1 VLAQVRSV
9 WTQLRKPARVLML
22 LDVSGSMGEP
32 VGSAGATK
40 LELAKRAAVRAMTQ
54 FAPTDE
60 VGLWAFTTD
69 LGGEEQIY
77 RELEPVLPISQ
88 QRADLRKSIES
99 LIPLNGTPLY
109 AAIRAAVREMSTG
122 LDSDKINAVVVLT
135 DGRNEYPADTDLTG
149 LVRELGG
156 GSSETALRVFTIAY
170 GEGADL
176 ETLRQISAASNAAAY
191 DATRPESIDKVFTA
205 VLSNF

>member
-1 VLAQVRSV
+1 MNADDPGTLPPDTVGLLEGLTTTRSIRRYRDEPV
-9 WTQLRKPARVLML
+9 PPDALRAML
-22 LDVSGSMGEP
+22 FAATRAPSGSNRQP
-32 VGSAGATK
+32 F
-40 LELAKRAAVRAMTQ
+40 R
-54 FAPTDE
+54 F
-60 VGLWAFTTD
+60 
-69 LGGEEQIY
+69 
-77 RELEPVLPISQ
+77 
-88 QRADLRKSIES
+88 
-99 LIPLNGTPLY
+99 
-109 AAIRAAVREMSTG
+109 
-122 LDSDKINAVVVLT
+122 VVLT

-156 GSSETALRVFTIAY
+156 GSSEAALRVFTIAY

>member
-1 VLAQVRSV
+1 
-9 WTQLRKPARVLML
+9 
-22 LDVSGSMGEP
+22 
-32 VGSAGATK
+32 
-40 LELAKRAAVRAMTQ
+40 
-54 FAPTDE
+54 
-60 VGLWAFTTD
+60 
-69 LGGEEQIY
+69 
-77 RELEPVLPISQ
+77 VLPVSR
-88 QRADLRKSIES
+88 QRTELKQSIQS
-99 LIPLNGTPLY
+99 LTPLNGTPLY
-109 AAIRAAVREMSTG
+109 AAIRAAVGKMGSS

-149 LVRELGG
+149 LVRQLGG
-156 GSSETALRVFTIAY
+156 GSSESTLRVFTIAY